1 RIRRRGPMR
10 PYRYKRAWHGRSP
23 QWAFLV
29 FLAAPLLVLP
39 WLRAEEAAPTAVEKQ
54 WDARSDLYQLLASAK
69 PTSDAEALTA
79 EQLAQ
84 QIDAILAEAWKSA
97 GVAPAPPTTDA
108 QFVRRVY
115 LDLIGRIPSVAET
128 LAFVDDQRPDKRRQ
142 LVEELLGRGAW
153 AAHFANTWRD
163 MLLAG
168 SANPE
173 LRAQAAAL
181 ESWLRLRFSV
191 NMPYDRIAR
200 ELMTAEVRSAP
211 TSALEPS
218 AAAFYQAADF
228 KPELL
233 AASTTRVFLAIQL
246 QCAQCHDHPFASW

>member
-1 RIRRRGPMR
+1 MR
-10 PYRYKRAWHGRSP
+10 PYQYKRAWA
-23 QWAFLV
+23 WLL

-39 WLRAEEAAPTAVEKQ
+39 WLRAEEAAPTAVDKQ
-54 WDARSDLYQLLASAK
+54 WDAKGDLYQLLASAK
-69 PTSDAEALTA
+69 PTSDVESLTA

-84 QIDAILAEAWKSA
+84 QIDAILADAWKSA
-97 GVAPAPPTTDA
+97 GVVPAPPTTDA
-108 QFVRRVY
+108 EFVRRVY

-128 LAFVDDQRPDKRRQ
+128 LAFVDDARADKRRQ

-173 LRAQAAAL
+173 MRAQVSSL

-191 NMPYDRIAR
+191 NMPYDRMAR
-200 ELMTAEVRSAP
+200 ELLTAEVRSAP
-211 TSALEPS
+211 TSAVEPS
-218 AAAFYQAADF
+218 AGAFYQAADC

-233 AASTTRVFLAIQL
+233 AASTPRVFLGIQL
-246 QCAQCHDHPFASW
+246 QCAQEHARRAG

>member
-1 RIRRRGPMR
+1 MR
-10 PYRYKRAWHGRSP
+10 PYRSKRAIIGGPAPNLPTAW
-23 QWAFLV
+23 LV
-29 FLAAPLLVLP
+29 YSALIAAPLFLLP
-39 WLRAEEAAPTAVEKQ
+39 WLLRAEESSPATPAKQ
-54 WDARSDLYQLLASAK
+54 WDAKSDLYQSLASAK
-69 PTSDAEALTA
+69 PITEVDPLTA

-84 QIDAILAEAWKSA
+84 QIDALLAEAWKTA
-97 GVAPAPPTTDA
+97 GIVPAPPTTDA
-108 QFVRRVY
+108 EFVRRIY

-142 LVEELLGRGAW
+142 MVEELLGRGAW

-163 MLLAG
+163 LLLAG

-173 LRAQAAAL
+173 MRAQAASL

-211 TSALEPS
+211 TSATEPS
-218 AAAFYQAADF
+218 AAAFYQAAEF
-228 KPELL
+228 KAELL
-233 AASTTRVFLAIQL
+233 AASTTRVFLGIQL
-246 QCAQCHDHPFASW
+246 